1 MGKGRA
7 SLRPLSAAL
16 ALVTGGNEQTE
27 AGKEGRPPDCRGVG
41 VDKNAV
47 LAGSCSCWLHLQLTQ
62 KLNVLMCPSSFTFP
76 SP

>member
-1 MGKGRA
+1 MGRA
-7 SLRPLSAAL
+7 RAPLRPLSTAF

-27 AGKEGRPPDCRGVG
+27 PGKAGHLPDCRGVG

-47 LAGSCSCWLHLQLTQ
+47 LAGSCSCWLHPQLTQ
-62 KLNVLMCPSSFTFP
+62 KLIVLMCPSSLTFP